1 VIARALLAIPTMVA
15 SFGSAQGEPLEIAGV
30 DASAFPTVIVDIVA
44 PVRHS
49 AQRITAAMVDVEGA
63 AVESVSPVDPRD
75 VVVGLVIDDRPEATP
90 AVVTELQGA
99 AVELVRNASDGIE
112 VSLGTPS
119 GLRTALTSDRGAN
132 IARIAGITAGAPA
145 VVPLPDVLSET
156 VAELASSP
164 AFDRHAIVVLGGAVE
179 ATEAQVAALVEAL
192 ADSKTALHVL
202 VPEDVRA
209 GALARITAGT
219 GGSTRRAPQTLASM
233 DAVTATIINRF
244 RVTLQVAGGGKHHLQ
259 LTVGGERFGADFEIP
274 EAEPAPSATTQRAA
288 PAPSAPA
295 AAAAVAT
302 GGGPSVTTTPAAQL
316 DVPPPAKEGRLPIR
330 AIGLGVVGLAVVALV
345 GAGIVF
351 VVRRWQDGGD
361 DADVVIVKK
370 PGVAPVTTTTTTTST
385 STPVRDARAKVAPT
399 RPVAP
404 LPRRARAKPSVP
416 PSARRAE
423 VTPLARR
430 HALPAA
436 PAGSPRSSTTGADHD
451 APSPGAEDLPGDA
464 GGWIVAGDVRLSP
477 TLGEVWCGNRKIE
490 LNAPER
496 ETLRRLITSEGRGET
511 PDQII
516 EAGQLD
522 ESDGPNAADAMEAQ
536 VGPKTGVHGGG
547 NVVRKENGL

>member
-1 VIARALLAIPTMVA
+1 MVA
-15 SFGSAQGEPLEIAGV
+15 SFGSAQDEPLEIAGV
-30 DASAFPTVIVDIVA
+30 DASAFPTVVVDIVA

-63 AVESVSPVDPRD
+63 AVESVSPVDVRD
-75 VVVGLVIDDRPEATP
+75 VVIGLVIDDRPEATP

-164 AFDRHAIVVLGGAVE
+164 AVDRHAIVVLGGAVE

-192 ADSKTALHVL
+192 ADSGTALHVL

-209 GALARITAGT
+209 DALARITAGT

-244 RVTLQVAGGGKHHLQ
+244 RVTLQVAGGGEHHLQ
-259 LTVGGERFGADFEIP
+259 VTVGGERFGADLEIS
-274 EAEPAPSATTQRAA
+274 EAEPAPPATTQRAA
-288 PAPSAPA
+288 PATTQRAAPATTQRAAPA
-295 AAAAVAT
+295 AAT
-302 GGGPSVTTTPAAQL
+302 RGGPSATTTPAAQL

-345 GAGIVF
+345 GAGVVF
-351 VVRRWQDGGD
+351 VVRRWRGGGD
-361 DADVVIVKK
+361 DADDVVIVKK
-370 PGVAPVTTTTTTTST
+370 PGVAPVTTTTST
-385 STPVRDARAKVAPT
+385 STPVRDARAKVGPT
-399 RPVAP
+399 RPVAAP
-404 LPRRARAKPSVP
+404 PRRARAKPSVP
-416 PSARRAE
+416 PSARSAE

-430 HALPAA
+430 HARPAA
-436 PAGSPRSSTTGADHD
+436 PAGSMRPSTAGADHD
-451 APSPGAEDLPGDA
+451 AASPEAEDAPGDA

-477 TLGEVWCGNRKIE
+477 TLGEVWSGNRKVE
-490 LNAPER
+490 LSAPER
-496 ETLRRLITSEGRGET
+496 ETLRRLITSEGRGVT
-511 PDQII
+511 QDQIS

-522 ESDGPNAADAMEAQ
+522 ESDGPSAADAMEAQ
-536 VGPKTGVHGGG
+536 DGPKTRVRGGG
-547 NVVRKENGL
+547 NVVRKKNRR